1 MRTRFHRLFQSI
13 LALVVLLLS
22 SSPLLA
28 SEADLAIPDL
38 DKDVFFG
45 NTVSAWKILFWGA
58 LVITGTL
65 GISLYLRAQ
74 IKKQPAHQSML
85 SVASVIYQTC
95 KTYLIQQ
102 GKFLLMLF
110 VLIAGAITYYL
121 VASSH
126 ETKNELTYRTVQ
138 ELRLE
143 GVSKERVDRLFDL
156 LPIREQAKMIAGES
170 KNKKDDL
177 EKLNELAAKMKG
189 TGAEAEAPTKAEEA
203 KKMDKAEF
211 LKTVRTTLGED
222 EWTKHEKAVEKIL
235 APAPIP
241 AGMQVMY
248 VLLFAVIGMGG
259 SYAVAWYGI
268 RINTYANA
276 RTAFASLRGQ
286 PWDVVNIP
294 LRSGMSVGLF
304 LISLELVMMV
314 FILLFV
320 DRRIVGVCFL
330 GFAIG
335 ESLGASALR
344 IAGGIFTKIADI
356 GSDLMKIVFRVKEDD
371 PRNPGVI
378 ADCTGDNAGDSVG
391 PTADGFETYGVTGV
405 ALIAFITLAVS
416 DINIQAKL
424 IVWIFA
430 MRFLMDFMSGVSYF
444 VNQAISEKKY
454 KGLKE
459 FDFEQP
465 LTRLIWIASILCIST
480 SYLMSYLLISDLSV
494 GGAAL
499 PNLWWQLATIISC
512 GTLAAVLIPEF
523 TKIFTSSHSKH
534 VHEIVTASREGGAS
548 LTILSG
554 IVAGNFSAFWKG
566 MLIASL
572 MGGAY
577 FVSLQ
582 GLDQVMLVNLDPD
595 TPGKLVGVG
604 SIFAF
609 GLVAFGFLCMGPV
622 NIAVDSYGPVTDNAQ
637 SVFELA
643 QTEHIPGI
651 KEEIQRDFGFEP
663 DFERGKHYLEAND
676 SAGNTFKAT
685 AKPVLIGT
693 AVVGATTMI
702 FSIILLLASA
712 KLLHLNLTEPLV
724 LLGFIC
730 GGAVVFWFSGASM
743 QAVTTGAYRAVEYI
757 KKNMDLEKKEADI
770 EDSKTV
776 VRICTE
782 YAQSGMWNIFIAL
795 MTITLAFALFNP
807 NFFVAYLIS
816 IAVFGLFQA
825 IYMAN
830 AGGAWDNAKKLV
842 EVDLKEKGTALHA
855 ATVVGD
861 TVGDPFKDTTSVA
874 LNPII
879 KFSTLFGLLAV
890 EIAVE
895 MIKSGQAAVT
905 HIASACLLAV
915 SLVFVWR
922 SFYAMRIPKEA
933 PATGAAH

>member
-1 MRTRFHRLFQSI
+1 MAKPSLQPGHWPINRLVRSVAKLTRLSVI
-13 LALVVLLLS
+13 LLAGLLVLAAAAKAT
-22 SSPLLA
+22 A

-38 DKDVFFG
+38 REGHFNLFG
-45 NTVSAWKILFWGA
+45 QSISAWNILFYGA
-58 LVITGTL
+58 LVICGTL
-65 GISLYLRAQ
+65 GISLYQLSQ
-74 IKKQPAHQSML
+74 IYKQPAHKSML
-85 SVASVIYQTC
+85 DVAEIIFQTC

-110 VLIAGAITYYL
+110 VLIGAAISYYL
-121 VASSH
+121 WMSH
-126 ETKNELTYRTVQ
+126 EPPKPGEP
-138 ELRLE
+138 E
-143 GVSKERVDRLFDL
+143 GLSAAMTIALVLFFS
-156 LPIREQAKMIAGES
+156 I
-170 KNKKDDL
+170 
-177 EKLNELAAKMKG
+177 
-189 TGAEAEAPTKAEEA
+189 
-203 KKMDKAEF
+203 
-211 LKTVRTTLGED
+211 V
-222 EWTKHEKAVEKIL
+222 
-235 APAPIP
+235 
-241 AGMQVMY
+241 GM
-248 VLLFAVIGMGG
+248 AG

-268 RINTYANA
+268 RVNTYANA

-294 LRSGMSVGLF
+294 LRAGMSIGLF

-314 FILLFV
+314 IILLYV
-320 DRRIVGVCFL
+320 DRQVVGVCFL

-356 GSDLMKIVFRVKEDD
+356 GSDLMKIVFNVKEDD

-405 ALIAFITLAVS
+405 ALISFITLSITQKAGVLNNL
-416 DINIQAKL
+416 DLQAKL

-444 VNQAISEKKY
+444 INQAISEAKY

-459 FDFEQP
+459 FDFEEP
-465 LTRLIWIASILCIST
+465 LTRLIWIASILCIIT
-480 SYLMSYLLISDLSV
+480 SFGMSYLLIHDLGV
-494 GGAAL
+494 QTAAGTTAL

-523 TKIFTSSHSKH
+523 TKVFTSSHSKH

-566 MLIASL
+566 MLIAGL
-572 MGGAY
+572 MAGAY
-577 FVSLQ
+577 FISLQ
-582 GLDQVMLVNLDPD
+582 KPGLGEMMGPYA
-595 TPGKLVGVG
+595 

-637 SVFELA
+637 SIFELA
-643 QTEHIPGI
+643 QTEHIPGVRDQI
-651 KEEIQRDFGFEP
+651 KRDFGFDP
-663 DFERGKHYLEAND
+663 DFTRGKHYLEAND

-702 FSIILLLASA
+702 FAIILLL
-712 KLLHLNLTEPLV
+712 KDKGLLALSLTDAPV

-730 GGAVVFWFSGASM
+730 GGSVVFWFSGASM
-743 QAVTTGAYRAVEYI
+743 QAVTTGAYRAVEFI
-757 KKNMDLEKKEADI
+757 KKNMRLDKKEADL

-795 MTITLAFALFNP
+795 MTITLAFAFFDP

-842 EVDLKEKGTALHA
+842 EVDLREKGTALHA
-855 ATVVGD
+855 ATVIGD

-890 EIAVE
+890 EIAVG
-895 MIKSGQAAVT
+895 IKQAAAHNHTTDYTPYVGVVMLA
-905 HIASACLLAV
+905 IALT
-915 SLVFVWR
+915 FVWR
-922 SFYAMRIPKEA
+922 SFYAMRIPEKA
-933 PATGAAH
+933 PA